1 MWKGRNFIDNLM
13 AQASVNSDSLPVQPI
28 VEITGANRVLIE
40 CHKGVLAYSRE
51 RILVGV
57 QYGSLC
63 VCGCGL
69 ELIHMSREKLIIN
82 GRIDS
87 VSLQRRRSN

>member
-1 MWKGRNFIDNLM
+1 MGKKLWDNLM
-13 AQASVNSDSLPVQPI
+13 TQASMNTDSLPGQPI
-28 VEITGANRVLIE
+28 VEIAGDSRVLIE

-51 RILVGV
+51 RIQVGV
-57 QYGSLC
+57 RYGSLC
-63 VCGCGL
+63 ICGCGL
-69 ELIHMSREKLIIN
+69 ELVYMSREKLIIC

>member
-1 MWKGRNFIDNLM
+1 MGKKLWDNLM
-13 AQASVNSDSLPVQPI
+13 TQASMNTDSLPGQPI
-28 VEITGANRVLIE
+28 VEIAGDSRVLIE

-51 RILVGV
+51 RIQVGV
-57 QYGSLC
+57 RYGTLC
-63 VCGCGL
+63 ICGCGL
-69 ELIHMSREKLIIN
+69 ELVHMSREKLIIC